1 MVLSHLPKSY
11 PAHKG
16 LDDGINNKYL
26 TLNVM
31 FVLVFLLTVLL
42 GLFEIN
48 SIEMIIVI
56 LSVIT
61 SSIGQLLRFF
71 YSESPPVFFPS
82 ELIETLDAIG
92 AAEVGTLVLLY
103 LLA

>member
-1 MVLSHLPKSY
+1 MVLPHLPKPY

-16 LDDGINNKYL
+16 LDDGINNKCL

-31 FVLVFLLTVLL
+31 LVLIILLTALL
-42 GLFEIN
+42 VLFEIN
-48 SIEMIIVI
+48 SIEIIILI
-56 LSVIT
+56 LSVTT

-71 YSESPPVFFPS
+71 YSDDPPVFFPS
-82 ELIETLDAIG
+82 ELIDILEAIG
-92 AAEVGTLVLLY
+92 AAEVGTLVCLY